1 MSRERDESSAS
12 SDSRRAGP
20 RPWLRFALIG
30 SIAINLFLVG
40 MAGVWAVK
48 PFWRSHFGP
57 PPPIAENLT
66 ERMAA
71 HLPPP
76 DRAILRQAVQKRQDE
91 IRAHMKT
98 ARGAQR
104 DIRRALGANPFD
116 PDAFTAASNRARA
129 ERDAAQIAMH
139 QAMREAAIAMSAE
152 GRAKL
157 AQPPR
162 GPRRED

>member
-1 MSRERDESSAS
+1 MSRDRDDQTVP
-12 SDSRRAGP
+12 SDSRRPAR
-20 RPWLRFALIG
+20 RPWLRFVLIG
-30 SIAINLFLVG
+30 SLALNLFFVG

-57 PPPIAENLT
+57 PPPPIAENLA
-66 ERMAA
+66 ERMSAR
-71 HLPPP
+71 LPEG
-76 DRAILRQAVQKRQDE
+76 DKVILREAVQKRQDE

-104 DIRRALGANPFD
+104 DIRRSLRADPFD

-139 QAMREAAIAMSAE
+139 QAMREAAIVMSAE
-152 GRAKL
+152 GRARL

-162 GPRRED
+162 GSRGD

>member
-1 MSRERDESSAS
+1 MSRDMDDSAVP
-12 SDSRRAGP
+12 SDSRRAAP
-20 RPWLRFALIG
+20 RPWLRFTLIG
-30 SIAINLFLVG
+30 SIALNLFFVG

-57 PPPIAENLT
+57 PPVAENLA
-66 ERMAA
+66 ERMSS
-71 HLPPP
+71 HLP
-76 DRAILRQAVQKRQDE
+76 DADKMILRQAVQKRQDE

-104 DIRRALGANPFD
+104 DIRRTLRADPFD

-129 ERDAAQIAMH
+129 ERDVAQIAMH

-162 GPRRED
+162 GARGD

>member
-1 MSRERDESSAS
+1 MSRDRNDSPGP
-12 SDSRRAGP
+12 SDSPRAG
-20 RPWLRFALIG
+20 RPWFRFALIG
-30 SIAINLFLVG
+30 SLALNLFFVG
-40 MAGVWAVK
+40 VAGVWAVK

-57 PPPIAENLT
+57 PPPVAENLA
-66 ERMAA
+66 ERMSAR
-71 HLPPP
+71 LPEA
-76 DRAILRQAVQKRQDE
+76 DRHILRQAVQKRQDE

-104 DIRRALGANPFD
+104 DIRRTLTADPFD

-129 ERDAAQIAMH
+129 EREAAQIAMH

-152 GRAKL
+152 GRARL

-162 GPRRED
+162 GSRGD